1 MHRQVEHAASVRKTV
16 ARKTLKTQHQVL
28 QDGDRSARGKE
39 EEEDEQQRVA
49 RKATVSVRK
58 RDSNQ
63 GGGAE
68 RDSEPSTLLCV
79 GKSLH
84 LHSLPARYPKLA
96 RQRCPQQIT
105 LWLVRICPRGSGSLW
120 GEHKPRVFNSHDPLT
135 ATTVVV
141 KQPPPHTNTGRA
153 FGGGEN
159 NAYPPHHTQ

>member
-120 GEHKPRVFNSHDPLT
+120 GEHKPRVFNS
-135 ATTVVV
+135 
-141 KQPPPHTNTGRA
+141 QPPYGHNS
-153 FGGGEN
+153 GGE
-159 NAYPPHHTQ
+159 AAPTAHKHGAGVWRGRE